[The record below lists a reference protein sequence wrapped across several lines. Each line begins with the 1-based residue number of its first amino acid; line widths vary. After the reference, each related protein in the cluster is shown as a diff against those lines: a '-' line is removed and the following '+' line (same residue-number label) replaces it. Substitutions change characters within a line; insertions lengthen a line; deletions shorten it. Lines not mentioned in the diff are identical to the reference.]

1 MTTESAPST
10 PQPGTSQSQ
19 VCNQVIQKSK
29 SFMDATGAPG
39 LAVGMVQDG
48 AVICAQGH
56 GLESLKTKTPITTNS
71 NFHMASISKPFAA
84 MAIVQLVLEGK
95 LDLDRPIAQYV
106 PEFRMIDARYQ
117 QITTRLIL
125 MHRSGMPD
133 VEDYEWDKPKSDPDA
148 ALRYLSTVA
157 DQTLLSDPGSQFAY
171 SNMAFEVLAVLITR
185 VSGLGFESYADQYV
199 FKPAGMRH
207 SSYLYPAPN
216 VVSQA
221 MPHSVNQNGEPF
233 ELSIYPYNRQHA
245 PSSTLE
251 SNINDM
257 NRFMISAMGSRS
269 KVLPAK
275 GWKML
280 WAASPEMLAPE
291 RAHYRMGLG
300 WFVQSHNGQKIVFHE
315 GRDDGFSA
323 MMMLNPK
330 RHTGVAVMANTDSPR
345 AGGESVFNFEVLG
358 LEMLDLLSN

>member
-10 PQPGTSQSQ
+10 PQPGTLQSQ
-19 VCNQVIQKSK
+19 VCNQAMQKGK

-39 LAVGMVQDG
+39 FAVGLVQDG

-84 MAIVQLVLEGK
+84 IAIVQLVLEGK
-95 LDLDRPIAQYV
+95 LDLDRPIAQYI
-106 PEFRMIDARYQ
+106 PEFRMTDARYQ

-125 MHRSGMPD
+125 KHRSGMPD
-133 VEDYEWDKPKSDPDA
+133 VEDYEWDKPKSDPEA

-157 DQTLLSDPGSQFAY
+157 DQTLLSEPGSQFAY
-171 SNMAFEVLAVLITR
+171 SNMAFEVLAVLIAR
-185 VSGLGFESYADQYV
+185 ASGLDFEAYTDQFL

-221 MPHSVNQNGEPF
+221 MPHSVNESGEPF
-233 ELSIYPYNRQHA
+233 ERSIYPYNRQHA

-257 NRFMISAMGSRS
+257 NRFVISAMRSRS

-275 GWKML
+275 GWKLL
-280 WAASPEMLAPE
+280 WAASPEMLTAE
-291 RAHYRMGLG
+291 RPHYRMGLG
-300 WFVQSHNGQKIVFHE
+300 WFVLSHNGQEIVFHQ
-315 GRDDGFSA
+315 GRDEGFST

-330 RHTGVAVMANTDSPR
+330 RRTGVAMMTNTDSSRP
-345 AGGESVFNFEVLG
+345 GGESLFDFEALG